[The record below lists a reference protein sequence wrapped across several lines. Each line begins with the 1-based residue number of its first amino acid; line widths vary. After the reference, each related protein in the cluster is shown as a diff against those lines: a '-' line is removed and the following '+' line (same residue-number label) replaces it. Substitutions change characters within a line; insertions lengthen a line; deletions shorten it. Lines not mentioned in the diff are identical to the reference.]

1 MNYDKRCQ
9 ILLIG
14 DSSVGKTSLIQR
26 YANGIFKEEYLAT
39 CGLDLYTK
47 HEIINNMNVLVNLWD
62 TAGQERFKSLT
73 PNYFKNAEGV
83 MLTYDL
89 TNMES
94 FENLKYWMNSIETNL
109 GDKKIFIPII
119 IVGNKLDKEDERKI
133 TKENA
138 DKLSK
143 EYNYKYFETSAKTGE
158 GVDDAVRDLVNQ
170 ILEKSDKFEEE
181 RNERNSVKINEN
193 QEDNPKKKGCC

>member
-26 YANGIFKEEYLAT
+26 YVNGIFKEEYLAT

-83 MLTYDL
+83 MLTYDI

-94 FENLKYWMNSIETNL
+94 FENLKFWINSIKTNL
-109 GDKKIFIPII
+109 GDKNIFIPII
-119 IVGNKLDKEDERKI
+119 IVGNKLDMEDMREI

-138 DKLSK
+138 DKLS
-143 EYNYKYFETSAKTGE
+143 
-158 GVDDAVRDLVNQ
+158 
-170 ILEKSDKFEEE
+170 I
-181 RNERNSVKINEN
+181 
-193 QEDNPKKKGCC
+193 